1 MSALTTFFA
10 MGGYALYVWPSYAV
24 FVLVLLADYLAPR
37 LRQRRLLRELQR
49 RQARQSVRPSRATPL
64 PSAVSPLPPEAS

>member
-24 FVLVLLADYLAPR
+24 FVLVLLADYLAPG
-37 LRQRRLLRELQR
+37 LRRRRLLRELAR
-49 RQARQSVRPSRATPL
+49 RQARQSARPTRTPA
-64 PSAVSPLPPEAS
+64 SAAVSPPEAP